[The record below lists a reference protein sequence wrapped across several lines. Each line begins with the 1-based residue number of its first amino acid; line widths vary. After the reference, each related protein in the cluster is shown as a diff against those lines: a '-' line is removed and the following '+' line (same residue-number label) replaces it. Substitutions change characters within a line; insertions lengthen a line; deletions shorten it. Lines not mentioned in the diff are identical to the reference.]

1 MSTFFDEQKR
11 SFVDVPIVDGKIS
24 TSEFLEASESLIKL
38 FGKGSCI
45 THILNLF
52 KSTNFFK

>member
-11 SFVDVPIVDGKIS
+11 SFIDVPVTDGKIS

-38 FGKGSCI
+38 FGTC
-45 THILNLF
+45 LY
-52 KSTNFFK
+52 